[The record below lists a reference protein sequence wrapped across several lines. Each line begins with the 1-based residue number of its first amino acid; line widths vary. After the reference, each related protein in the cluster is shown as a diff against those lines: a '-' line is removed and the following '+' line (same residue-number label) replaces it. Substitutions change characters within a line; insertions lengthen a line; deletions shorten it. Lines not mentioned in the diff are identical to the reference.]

1 MSLDQ
6 VISLLVAVTL
16 IEMSFATGLGVRHRQ
31 VNELRSHDMG
41 PSEAGREASHLGPD
55 LNGFSPGLTMS
66 GGVGVSG
73 ATEEVSSLIVN
84 GEKSLGLTG

>member
-1 MSLDQ
+1 MYAGKHK
-6 VISLLVAVTL
+6 LLTL
-16 IEMSFATGLGVRHRQ
+16 AQFGGHRQ
-31 VNELRSHDMG
+31 LDGLKRVSRSEIDR
-41 PSEAGREASHLGPD
+41 SEAGREASHLGRD

-73 ATEEVSSLIVN
+73 ATEEVSNLIVN